1 MAAALATRGARTLH
15 EGRGAPF
22 APSGI
27 AEDQA
32 PLWARAEGRE
42 PRSLYGWVTS
52 GGEVPATC
60 LRLRSS
66 YAAASAPQMMG
77 TATTSPMR

>member
-1 MAAALATRGARTLH
+1 MITVIEIALLAAAVLLLA
-15 EGRGAPF
+15 APLF
-22 APSGI
+22 A

-52 GGEVPATC
+52 GGEVPAVC
-60 LRLRSS
+60 LRLRSM
-66 YAAASAPQMMG
+66 YAAASAAKMMG
-77 TATTSPMR
+77 AATASPMR